1 MSTPVPPLF
10 KHTGPPPPLPLLT
23 SQTNIAYIPIRLYTI
38 TAHEEISSVSQ
49 TIRHHSVPPTP
60 KSKGIIRFQS
70 LPPDNASQ
78 RSESSLSSLSSLSL
92 DSESEASEDS
102 DGGLKKIPKL
112 PGEAGRPGRGGYTL
126 RDDYKKLLD
135 YVEKQAIEDF
145 PILDN
150 YADCWPV
157 NDMLLARLKTSS
169 MRNQKRQRDRVG
181 AKALEEVE
189 QLKKKE
195 KKKKRKMLHVDLEQY
210 VFKYWN

>member
-10 KHTGPPPPLPLLT
+10 NHAGPPPPLPLLT
-23 SQTNIAYIPIRLYTI
+23 SQTNIAYIPIRPYTI

-78 RSESSLSSLSSLSL
+78 RSESSLSSLSS

-102 DGGLKKIPKL
+102 DEGLKKIPKP

-126 RDDYKKLLD
+126 RDVMNWSAQDYKKLL
-135 YVEKQAIEDF
+135 VRK
-145 PILDN
+145 
-150 YADCWPV
+150 
-157 NDMLLARLKTSS
+157 LAES
-169 MRNQKRQRDRVG
+169 
-181 AKALEEVE
+181 KASAFAELTGWHAG
-189 QLKKKE
+189 L
-195 KKKKRKMLHVDLEQY
+195 R
-210 VFKYWN
+210 